1 MVNNKR
7 RRNRRPRRKVSRQT
21 SVLRNMTTGL
31 RGVQSTRSLT
41 FAPKAIDTAGVVT
54 DSWLEK
60 AFPYMVI
67 AMKFVGSLITTEQL
81 TKSVRISSTIQ
92 SILIGAEDIMYD
104 HPITEP
110 TTVTV
115 KVDGVDVEK
124 EIMHCDYSMVRVT
137 EIKIV
142 ISFMG
147 SVGLRA
153 GRLAA
158 CLIPLNFEKATE
170 LNDSVSRSAEV
181 VDFKQLTQK
190 PGAIV
195 SPNLRPLTIV
205 RKTTGFTARR
215 AMLGSSHDREPS
227 GKVFKYPRGGLP
239 LFELIIGYQD
249 LAAAEADPKLTYSL
263 EEATLCVEISG
274 NMILDAPVSAP
285 RALRSEVRSLFSS
298 SSITAYRP
306 GTRTPLEIPTSSIRH
321 DGRCFVVIDDVEQMS
336 DQFEHI

>member
-7 RRNRRPRRKVSRQT
+7 RRNRRPRRRVRRQT
-21 SVLRNMTTGL
+21 SVLRNITTGL
-31 RGVQSTRSLT
+31 RGLQSVRSLT

-54 DSWLEK
+54 QSWLEK

-67 AMKFVGSLITTEQL
+67 AMKFVGTLL
-81 TKSVRISSTIQ
+81 KSSPPLSDPKTIQISSTIQ

-110 TTVTV
+110 KDIKVNEPGTNTEVT
-115 KVDGVDVEK
+115 K
-124 EIMHCDYSMVRVT
+124 EIMTCDYSMVRVT

-158 CLIPLNFEKATE
+158 CLIPLNYEKAME
-170 LNDSVSRSAEV
+170 LNDNVSRSAEV

-195 SPNLRPLTIV
+195 SPNLRPLTIM

-215 AMLGSSHDREPS
+215 AMLGSPNFSETD
-227 GKVFKYPRGGLP
+227 GGFKRYPRGGLP
-239 LFELIIGYQD
+239 LYELIVGYQD
-249 LAAAEADPKLTYSL
+249 LAAAKADPKLTYSL

-274 NMILDAPVSAP
+274 NLVLDAPVSSP
-285 RALRSEVRSLFSS
+285 RALRSEVRSLFSAN
-298 SSITAYRP
+298 SITAYKTGSRI
-306 GTRTPLEIPTSSIRH
+306 PLEIPTTSVYH
-321 DGRCFVVIDDVEQMS
+321 DGTQLVVRPDVEIMS
-336 DQFEHI
+336 E